1 MPLLS
6 PPGAHGACFLGFSQT
21 LPQRMLLFGV
31 LAPWGPGADCLT
43 SLLPASCTP
52 LGVPSGRLS
61 LAYFTVKFK
70 GAVIL
75 NLPPPDRGDG
85 EMVCFLAL
93 LPGTGAVVGAYG
105 VWGLVSPF
113 LSYRRFLM
121 NSTILCSGY
130 WGHRPLT
137 KSYPHTWRSLAL
149 PCAPGS
155 SFP

>member
-1 MPLLS
+1 MPVFWGFLRLCPTECS
-6 PPGAHGACFLGFSQT
+6 SLGF
-21 LPQRMLLFGV
+21 LPLGG
-31 LAPWGPGADCLT
+31 LALIA
-43 SLLPASCTP
+43 SLLCSQLPAP
-52 LGVPSGRLS
+52 LWVFPRGGLS

-93 LPGTGAVVGAYG
+93 LPRTGAVVGAYG

-137 KSYPHTWRSLAL
+137 NSYPHTWCSLAL

-155 SFP
+155 CFP